1 MPVMICK
8 ADVSQADFN
17 TLNWPCQVRDE
28 IPQGLIWS
36 HIWNTGVGTM
46 IINPCSLGK
55 QRGKNAPLKRT
66 NVLLSCSKDTIGA
79 LNGEF
84 ILINTLNDIS
94 VLCFCFMQS
103 TNANHWFNSDK
114 NEILNEQSRYLLVDP
129 LMVSPSPGDRVSAF
143 RGLAKGPDCQKLFRL

>member
-1 MPVMICK
+1 MICK

-55 QRGKNAPLKRT
+55 QKGKNAPLNRT
-66 NVLLSCSKDTIGA
+66 NVLFSCSKKDTIG
-79 LNGEF
+79 NISGEF

-94 VLCFCFMQS
+94 VLCFSFMQCM
-103 TNANHWFNSDK
+103 NENHWFNSDK
-114 NEILNEQSRYLLVDP
+114 NEVLNEQGRYLLADTLTVF
-129 LMVSPSPGDRVSAF
+129 PSPGGRVNAF
-143 RGLAKGPDCQKLFRL
+143 RGLAKGIDCQK